1 MNETFMVQDTD
12 INDEDHLS
20 PNKIQFE
27 LKTVVNNEPHL
38 TNQKSLLEFVI
49 LPKNQDDI
57 VVS

>member
-1 MNETFMVQDTD
+1 MNETFMVHNTD

-20 PNKIQFE
+20 PNNIQFE
-27 LKTVVNNEPHL
+27 LKTVLSNEQHL

-57 VVS
+57 VVN